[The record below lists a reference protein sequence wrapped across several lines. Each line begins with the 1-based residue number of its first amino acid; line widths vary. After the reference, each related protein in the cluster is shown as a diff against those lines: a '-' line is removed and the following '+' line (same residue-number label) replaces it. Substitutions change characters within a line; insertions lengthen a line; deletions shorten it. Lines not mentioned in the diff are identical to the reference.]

1 MFYSVECL
9 RVLQVG
15 CCLPTRTG
23 FSGCSTGSGT
33 ESDSD
38 ESVPE
43 LEEQDSAQTQQ
54 AQVRASELNFMFQFH
69 VFTRAGGQR

>member
-43 LEEQDSAQTQQ
+43 LEEQDSA
-54 AQVRASELNFMFQFH
+54 
-69 VFTRAGGQR
+69 

>member
-23 FSGCSTGSGT
+23 FSGCSKGSGT

-38 ESVPE
+38 ESVPD
-43 LEEQDSAQTQQ
+43 LEKQDSAQTQQ
-54 AQVRASELNFMFQFH
+54 AQVRASELNFTFQFH
-69 VFTRAGGQR
+69 VFTRAGDQR